1 MFTCTCMQIKL
12 NKLKINILSV
22 NDSFFRK
29 INRQSSKISNLNEK
43 LKKKAINKI
52 KIVRN
57 NKK

>member
-1 MFTCTCMQIKL
+1 MQIKS